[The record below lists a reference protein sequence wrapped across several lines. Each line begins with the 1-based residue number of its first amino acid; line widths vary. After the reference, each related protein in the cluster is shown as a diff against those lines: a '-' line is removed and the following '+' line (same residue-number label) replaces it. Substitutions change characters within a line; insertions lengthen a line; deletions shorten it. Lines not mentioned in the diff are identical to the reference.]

1 MGAGFN
7 PPPVVLLYGLCYNLN
22 VMQRAKINLIF
33 TCLVAIL
40 VLVPGIGCAVPKIE
54 ITPAPAPAPAPN
66 PTPAP
71 APAQPPEP
79 INPSWTPPPTAPAVN
94 ATLALPNIADVVTR
108 VKPSVVSIN
117 TEVVSLDFFNR
128 PFTQQGAGSGWILDE
143 SGIIVTNN
151 HVVEGASSITV
162 TMDDGSTYTVDQSAV
177 FTDVLN
183 DLAII
188 KIDDRN
194 LPAVAVG
201 DSKSLRVGEWVV
213 AIGNALGQGI
223 RATEGIISRQ
233 GVSIPVAPGQTLYDL
248 IETTAAI
255 NPGNSGGPLVNLA
268 GEVIGITSAKIA
280 TVGVEGM
287 GYAISTETAIPI
299 IEELITSGYVTR
311 PWLGVVLYTVDQFA
325 IARYDLPV
333 ESGVLITQVVQGSP
347 ADRAGLKPGDV
358 ITRFAGKDIATAEDM
373 IRGIHLSE
381 IGQKIPVTYW
391 RGKVDYDTE
400 VIPTESPPP

>member
-1 MGAGFN
+1 
-7 PPPVVLLYGLCYNLN
+7 
-22 VMQRAKINLIF
+22 MQRKKANFILTLLI
-33 TCLVAIL
+33 TIL
-40 VLVPGIGCAVPKIE
+40 VLALSVGCAIPQVE
-54 ITPAPAPAPAPN
+54 ITPVPAPSPP
-66 PTPAP
+66 PAP

-79 INPSWTPPPTAPAVN
+79 INPTWTPPPTAPSEN
-94 ATLALPNIADVVTR
+94 ASLALPNIADVVAR
-108 VKPSVVSIN
+108 VKPSVVAIT
-117 TEVVSLDFFNR
+117 TEVVSFDFFNR

-143 SGIIVTNN
+143 DGIIVTNN

-162 TMDDGSTYTVDQSAV
+162 TMYDGSTYTVDQSAV
-177 FTDVLN
+177 FTDGLN

-188 KIDDRN
+188 QIDAQN
-194 LPAVAVG
+194 LPAVTVG
-201 DSKSLRVGEWVV
+201 DSAALRVGEWMV

-233 GVSIPVAPGQTLYDL
+233 GVTIPVAPGQTLYDL

-299 IEELITSGYVTR
+299 IEELITNGYVIR
-311 PWLGVVLYTVDQFA
+311 PWLGIVLYTVDQFA
-325 IARYDLPV
+325 IARYELGV

-347 ADRAGLKPGDV
+347 ADKAGLIPGDV
-358 ITRFAGKDIATAEDM
+358 ITRFADKEIATAEDM
-373 IRGIHLSE
+373 IRAIHLSE
-381 IGQKIPVTYW
+381 IGQEVPVTYW
-391 RGKVDYDTE
+391 RDQSEYTTE
-400 VIPTESPPP
+400 VIPIESPPR

>member
-1 MGAGFN
+1 M
-7 PPPVVLLYGLCYNLN
+7 PPL
-22 VMQRAKINLIF
+22 
-33 TCLVAIL
+33 T
-40 VLVPGIGCAVPKIE
+40 
-54 ITPAPAPAPAPN
+54 TP
-66 PTPAP
+66 
-71 APAQPPEP
+71 
-79 INPSWTPPPTAPAVN
+79 SGN
-94 ATLALPNIADVVTR
+94 ATLVLPNIADVVAK
-108 VKPSVVSIN
+108 VKPSVVAIT
-117 TEVVSLDFFNR
+117 TEVISLDFFNR
-128 PFTQQGAGSGWILDE
+128 PFTQQGAGSGWILDK

-188 KIDDRN
+188 KIDAQN
-194 LPAVAVG
+194 LPAVTVG

-213 AIGNALGQGI
+213 TIGNALGQGI

-287 GYAISTETAIPI
+287 GYAISAETAIPI
-299 IEELITSGYVTR
+299 IEELITSGYVIR

-333 ESGVLITQVVQGSP
+333 ESGVLITQVVRDSP

-373 IRGIHLSE
+373 IRAIHLSE
-381 IGQKIPVTYW
+381 IGQKIPATYW
-391 RGKVDYDTE
+391 RGKADYNTE
-400 VIPTESPPP
+400 VTPSESPPP

>member
-1 MGAGFN
+1 M
-7 PPPVVLLYGLCYNLN
+7 
-22 VMQRAKINLIF
+22 
-33 TCLVAIL
+33 
-40 VLVPGIGCAVPKIE
+40 
-54 ITPAPAPAPAPN
+54 
-66 PTPAP
+66 
-71 APAQPPEP
+71 
-79 INPSWTPPPTAPAVN
+79 
-94 ATLALPNIADVVTR
+94 PNIADVVAR
-108 VKPSVVSIN
+108 VKPSVVAIT

-151 HVVEGASSITV
+151 HVIEGASTITV
-162 TMDDGSTYTVDQSAV
+162 TMDDGSTFTVDQSSV
-177 FTDVLN
+177 FTDGLN
-183 DLAII
+183 DLAVI
-188 KIDDRN
+188 KIEAQD
-194 LPAVAVG
+194 LPAVTVG
-201 DSKSLRVGEWVV
+201 DSSTLRVGKWVV

-233 GVSIPVAPGQTLYDL
+233 GVAIPVAPGQTLYDL

-299 IEELITSGYVTR
+299 IEELVTNGYVIR

-325 IARYDLPV
+325 IARYELAV
-333 ESGVLITQVVQGSP
+333 ESGVLITQLVQDSP

-358 ITRFAGKDIATAEDM
+358 ITRFAGKEIATAGDM
-373 IRGIHLSE
+373 IRAIHLSE
-381 IGQKIPVTYW
+381 IGQKTTLTYW
-391 RGKVDYDTE
+391 RGKAEYNTE
-400 VIPTESPPP
+400 ITPIESPPR